1 MSDLPKLTHGFRH
14 DPMQHVQESE
24 TLQAALARR
33 VLNLAARASDGDV
46 IGDAVS
52 ETLATQESD
61 GAFGETRDDTAKA
74 VCRLLELGCAA
85 DAVEVTRG
93 LDAMLQQHR
102 DTSGEPHDDGD
113 NLADPVHA
121 VERSES
127 LSDNAINALV
137 LGGRHGE
144 EELRPSIRYMADH
157 VETWLSPTSCPWGP
171 NWYTQA
177 LWRARSVEDVTDTVV
192 MALRWFARHMD
203 EAGLVGYMDPWGHV
217 KTAGVVDHPAGE
229 RQARRM
235 TPLVLRTQQADGG
248 WGDNTVDVVRMLATH
263 GLLEELRDLPPLP
276 DDWVVGRSVPSP
288 DGEFRHMT
296 YADGALWAHD
306 AKVNVVVGIDTATG
320 AVTRRIPL
328 PVDKVYG
335 IAWHDGMLAACQGGP
350 WEPNKNL
357 LLIDPATGATAR
369 EIVLDK
375 VDMAIGLATLGGRL
389 WIGDGFAFGAKL
401 LDPARAGEIT
411 HVQWPGTCAGYM
423 AATGDTVWHTDSFAK
438 IMVECDRVGELT
450 DWAEIPFGGAV
461 NGLAHDGDGLWALDG
476 GTGRLCQI
484 RRAA

>member
-1 MSDLPKLTHGFRH
+1 MSDLPDLTHGFRH
-14 DPMQHVQESE
+14 DPMQHFREGE

-33 VLNLAARASDGDV
+33 LLHLAPLDADGDLV
-46 IGDAVS
+46 GDAVS
-52 ETLATQESD
+52 ETLATQDAD

-74 VCRLLELGCAA
+74 VCRLMELGCSA

-93 LDAMLQQHR
+93 LDAMLRQHR
-102 DTSGEPHDDGD
+102 EAPVSEKADGD
-113 NLADPVHA
+113 NLKDPVHA
-121 VERSES
+121 VARSES

-137 LGGRHGE
+137 LGDRRGE
-144 EELRPSIRYMADH
+144 DELRPSIRYMADH

-177 LWRARSVEDVTDTVV
+177 LWGARGVEDVTDTVV
-192 MALRWFARHMD
+192 MAMRWFGRHMN
-203 EAGLVGYMDPWGHV
+203 EAGLVGYMDPWAHV

-235 TPLVLRTQQADGG
+235 MPLVLRTQRADGG
-248 WGDNTVDVVRMLATH
+248 WGDNTLDVVRMLATH
-263 GLLEELRDLPPLP
+263 GLLEELRGLPPLP
-276 DDWVVGRSVPSP
+276 DDWVVGRSTPAP

-306 AKVNVVVGIDTATG
+306 AKANEVLGISPADG
-320 AVTRRIPL
+320 EVTRRIPL

-335 IAWHDGMLAACQGGP
+335 IAWHEGMLAACQGGP

-357 LLIDPATGATAR
+357 LLVDPDTGSATR

-375 VDMAIGLATLGGRL
+375 VDMAIGLATLRGRL

-401 LDPARAGEIT
+401 MDPSRPGEIT

-423 AATGDTVWHTDSFAK
+423 AATQDTVWHTDSFAMV
-438 IMVECDRVGELT
+438 MVECDRVGELT

-461 NGLAHDGDGLWALDG
+461 KGLAHDGDHLWALDG
-476 GTGRLCQI
+476 AAGRLCQI
-484 RRAA
+484 NRAA